1 MTRILPK
8 PILPNI
14 RYQSI
19 KYGLSDCDNIIYA
32 GYIVFNN
39 SRLFANSQKWT
50 SKYLLCYLRFIS
62 VPLGRQVCWQFDPNI
77 LQQISNHLNHDLIW
91 QSKLHLQLITM
102 NGLDFFSKKFSLD
115 SRSAQRD
122 ANHWGGLYDYI
133 LICDPAT

>member
-19 KYGLSDCDNIIYA
+19 KYRLSDCEIIMYA
-32 GYIVFNN
+32 GYSVFNQAICEQSN
-39 SRLFANSQKWT
+39 WISR
-50 SKYLLCYLRFIS
+50 YLLCYLRFIS